1 MIKTALSNMVDTS
14 HITTEHLKNR
24 TTEGNKFKLWY
35 SFQLPGKKKYK
46 EQLWYGNLSPRIYFM
61 KFKFRWSTSNDNSW
75 VEMYTKCT

>member
-35 SFQLPGKKKYK
+35 SFQLPGKKNIRNN
-46 EQLWYGNLSPRIYFM
+46 YGMGIFPQEYISWNL
-61 KFKFRWSTSNDNSW
+61 NSDE
-75 VEMYTKCT
+75 VLPMTTTE